1 MSEFCPDLSDI
12 AQREDYAPAD
22 SVAVEIII
30 DYLDHIINL
39 QNRGRSASTS
49 DEKFSEWFETEML
62 LSDSTIRNDAMMS
75 EMRIAIRRTD
85 DKNYRLGG
93 ETYTVLIDWRSPK
106 QEDLIDNS
114 YTRSYVFMRPHSYDY
129 DESTMMMCY
138 QQSNFIV
145 LPNGELPE
153 VSTIDSSYHE
163 VDTML
168 EKSFLR
174 WQRGSQYDAEKL
186 FDELAL
192 FNDMLI
198 RHRDFQ

>member
-1 MSEFCPDLSDI
+1 MSEFCPSLSDI

-22 SVAVEIII
+22 SATVEIII
-30 DYLDHIINL
+30 DYLDHIINM
-39 QNRGRSASTS
+39 QNCGRSAFSS

-62 LSDSTIRNDAMMS
+62 LSDSTVRTDALMS

-85 DKNYRLGG
+85 DKDYKLGG
-93 ETYTVLIDWRSPK
+93 ETYTVLMDWRCPN
-106 QEDLIDNS
+106 QNEIIDNS
-114 YTRSYVFMRPHSYDY
+114 YTRAYVFMRPHSYAY

-138 QQSNFIV
+138 QQSNFIT
-145 LPNGELPE
+145 LPNGEMPE
-153 VSTIDSSYHE
+153 VGNIDSSYHE
-163 VDTML
+163 VDLML

-186 FDELAL
+186 FDELTL

-198 RHRDFQ
+198 RKKDF